1 MSTVQRA
8 RQPLADPREVTTP
21 PGLLLSSRSRGWP
34 EIVVELHRFC
44 DVDVV
49 VPVREHLIG
58 VHVAGAVNLLQSR
71 SGRTSV
77 RHVRAGDSTLTPAG
91 EPKRFQHA
99 GECVVVLLRLA
110 PAFVQHV
117 AGDEYAL
124 DPNRFELRENLGTP
138 DGELVAIGKQLL
150 ASLETEGTTPRMQV
164 ETGAWRLAIHLL
176 RHYGGTPLPE
186 GRPASRLPPRK
197 LRQVLDYIDSNL
209 RDEMTLAD
217 LARIVAISPGHFA
230 HLFRQTT
237 GLPPHRFIL
246 ERRMER
252 AKLLLRDTDLPITE
266 IAEQVGCG
274 SHSHLSV
281 MFHREIGVTPRDYRR
296 QA

>member
-1 MSTVQRA
+1 MSTVRST
-8 RQPLADPREVTTP
+8 RQLTAEVREITTP

-34 EIVVELHRFC
+34 DVVVELHRFC

-49 VPVREHLIG
+49 VPMREHVVG

-71 SGRTSV
+71 SGKTSV

-124 DPNRFELRENLGTP
+124 DPDRFELRENLGTP
-138 DGELVAIGKQLL
+138 DRELGTIGRLL
-150 ASLETEGTTPRMQV
+150 LGSLETEGAPHRMQV
-164 ETGAWRLAIHLL
+164 EALAWQLAIHLL
-176 RHYGGTPLPE
+176 REYGATPLPE
-186 GRPASRLPPRK
+186 RRPSSGLPPRK
-197 LRQVLDYIDSNL
+197 LQRVLDYIDSNL
-209 RDEMTLAD
+209 RDDMSLAD

-237 GLPPHRFIL
+237 GRPPHRFVM
-246 ERRMER
+246 ERRIER
-252 AKLLLRDTDLPITE
+252 AKVLLRDTDLPITE
-266 IAEQVGCG
+266 IAEQVGCA

-281 MFHREIGVTPRDYRR
+281 VFHRETGVTPRDFRR